1 MEQGWQCRLVPAP
14 GGCWAH
20 QPHFAFP
27 RFSRLASR
35 FSTLTLK
42 QKAAAAPRFAAISCS
57 LCPCSGL
64 FAGDFPLLIQ
74 IRSPFLSLLSHTSVS
89 CSDAAAAHTK
99 FHFSTFSSFKAS
111 TTEQHSNIPMWI
123 EQPWNT
129 SWKPTLC
136 RMHRAPPTTCTG
148 IPSHTAPV
156 TPSTLLGCRAL
167 ARSASRRAIVGLC
180 GFPGL
185 QRAPEC
191 SPYPTAKYR
200 REPSMG
206 QYGTNHK
213 VPLAPVL
220 KDCIPTGAQP
230 QLCSWRKEGLI
241 SGHWR
246 PLIPPPGCL
255 YPTPG
260 AQGDI

>member
-1 MEQGWQCRLVPAP
+1 MQQLLTPN
-14 GGCWAH
+14 
-20 QPHFAFP
+20 FISP
-27 RFSRLASR
+27 RFQA
-35 FSTLTLK
+35 LK
-42 QKAAAAPRFAAISCS
+42 QVPLNNIATYRCELNSLETPAENPHCAAC
-57 LCPCSGL
+57 
-64 FAGDFPLLIQ
+64 
-74 IRSPFLSLLSHTSVS
+74 T
-89 CSDAAAAHTK
+89 
-99 FHFSTFSSFKAS
+99 
-111 TTEQHSNIPMWI
+111 
-123 EQPWNT
+123 
-129 SWKPTLC
+129 
-136 RMHRAPPTTCTG
+136 APPTTCTG

-191 SPYPTAKYR
+191 SPYPAAKYR

-206 QYGTNHK
+206 QYGTNHE

-241 SGHWR
+241 SGH
-246 PLIPPPGCL
+246 
-255 YPTPG
+255 
-260 AQGDI
+260 